1 MHETQSRLAARRV
14 CVLWLLL
21 FLLLLFVFAAFVV
34 VLFCLFVVL
43 LGVGEGVQADLE
55 QQFNGV
61 EGLLAV
67 PRRRKSARLGGQQRV
82 NELAVVH
89 LEMLWWCC
97 FGGGST
103 HRTSTLSEAAGC
115 TGYADACTEQ
125 PGGDEGLKPHSAER
139 MSLGQFRGGTQ
150 GI

>member
-97 FGGGST
+97 CFGGVAHT
-103 HRTSTLSEAAGC
+103 AHQHCQKLRAARD
-115 TGYADACTEQ
+115 TQMHAQ
-125 PGGDEGLKPHSAER
+125 N
-139 MSLGQFRGGTQ
+139 SLGAMKD
-150 GI
+150 